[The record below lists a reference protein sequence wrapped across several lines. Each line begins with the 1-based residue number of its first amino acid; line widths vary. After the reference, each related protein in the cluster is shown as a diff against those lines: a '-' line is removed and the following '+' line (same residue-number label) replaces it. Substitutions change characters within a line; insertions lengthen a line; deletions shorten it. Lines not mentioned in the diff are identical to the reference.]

1 MIRKVS
7 KQLTKYAEKIGF
19 NDPVVWHSKLDGW
32 WLESDNIE
40 EYLGSDIKGAQRKLT
55 DLCEGV
61 YKKQI
66 K

>member
-19 NDPVVWHSKLDGW
+19 NNPEVWHSRLDGW

-40 EYLGSDIKGAQRKLT
+40 EFLGSDIKGAKHKLT

-61 YKKQI
+61 YKSK
-66 K
+66 